1 MALAV
6 AVIVVERKRDAIPPR
21 EERAR
26 PEARGGHELEQ
37 LLEDAPYRPD
47 VDRAVVRL
55 LQDHLRRT
63 VPPRDHVVG
72 HLRLQWRRHRR
83 VGPLAF
89 DLLAERAARQQLET
103 GFGRIEGPALEFA
116 FLHHTDQ
123 IVRPRIVIA
132 DLDSF
137 FS

>member
-63 VPPRDHVVG
+63 VPSCGNIVCQCTLNSNPIMPNDKEWRDADIPRQIIVTVEMMVSN
-72 HLRLQWRRHRR
+72 RYK
-83 VGPLAF
+83 VTISF
-89 DLLAERAARQQLET
+89 D
-103 GFGRIEGPALEFA
+103 G
-116 FLHHTDQ
+116 
-123 IVRPRIVIA
+123 
-132 DLDSF
+132 
-137 FS
+137 

>member
-83 VGPLAF
+83 VGSLAF
-89 DLLAERAARQQLET
+89 DLLAERAARPVGATVRARPKSHNGPPDESNT
-103 GFGRIEGPALEFA
+103 FAGFRSRWMPCTAC
-116 FLHHTDQ
+116 TC
-123 IVRPRIVIA
+123 
-132 DLDSF
+132 
-137 FS
+137 